1 MIPGIKKSEIYEL
14 FESTLFAQH
23 YRKATITFKVDA
35 ALSYLENEDLIKSKN
50 ERYIAT
56 EFGRHISL
64 LYIDPQTGV
73 EFKKAIDSIK
83 KPTYKRKSNNCHT
96 IMFLHLI
103 TNSPD
108 FYPKISLRKK
118 DFEEVSTIIQRY
130 REKEDDESNTE
141 LAYPISEYNC
151 SRSFCALYEWI
162 NETSDRVLSEK
173 IGVEP
178 GDMYRLVETA
188 NWLSYSLYEVA
199 KLLKREDLLIEIFN
213 LKIRIRYG
221 IKEELLSLIALEGI
235 GRTRARAL
243 YDASLTDISKVIEA
257 SESKLSAVPKIGPT
271 LARRLKEQLNKKANF
286 TKMWS

>member
-35 ALSYLENEDLIKSKN
+35 ALSYLEHEDLIKSKN

-73 EFKKAIDSIK
+73 EFKKAIESIK
-83 KPTYKRKSNNCHT
+83 RPTYKRKSNNCHT

-130 REKEDDESNTE
+130 REKGEESNTE

-151 SRSFCALYEWI
+151 SRSLWALYEWI

-173 IGVEP
+173 IGIEP

-188 NWLSYSLYEVA
+188 NWLSHSLYEVA

-243 YDASLTDISKVIEA
+243 YDASLTDISKVTEA

-271 LARRLKEQLNKKANF
+271 LARRLKEQLKKKANF
-286 TKMWS
+286 TKMWA